1 MEAHPDGCQF
11 TCRYKPHLTVHRKAI
26 HGPFPEGSKTAKAQT
41 KKLQEKRTKDIEPG
55 VGAGSAAQSGTLS
68 APSSKAS
75 VEVNAPL
82 PKLTIKF
89 KIPRNTKA

>member
-1 MEAHPDGCQF
+1 MEAHRNGCQF
-11 TCRYKPHLTVHRKAI
+11 TCGRKAQLTVHRRAV
-26 HGPFPEGSKTAKAQT
+26 HGIPPETSRTANKQC
-41 KKLQEKRTKDIEPG
+41 KKSQEQGTQDVTPG
-55 VGAGSAAQSGTLS
+55 VGVGKSGTKS
-68 APSSKAS
+68 APSTKAS

>member
-1 MEAHPDGCQF
+1 MGTRPDGCQF
-11 TCRYKPHLTVHRKAI
+11 TCRYKPHLAVHRKAV
-26 HGPFPEGSKTAKAQT
+26 HGLPPETSATAKKQT
-41 KKLQEKRTKDIEPG
+41 KKTQEEGTQDDAPG
-55 VGAGSAAQSGTLS
+55 VGAVKSGTKS

-75 VEVNAPL
+75 IEVNAPL